1 MTVLPEAV
9 AGLVKLSGGKIVG
22 KTRLQKVA
30 YLLFAKDLWPTDLTF
45 SYHYYGPFSHELS
58 YGVDDAVA
66 LDLVSA
72 ERRLGSHK
80 EPYVVFSAQ
89 PTTPDFPAADH
100 RELVQGVLATLSKY
114 SAVELELAATAHFLS
129 DVERVNNCWD
139 EVRARKGDKATPQRE
154 TNAKRLLAELHLAPE
169 A

>member
-9 AGLVKLSGGKIVG
+9 AGLVKLSGGKVVG

-30 YLLFAKDLWPTDLTF
+30 YLLCAKDLWPTELTF

-66 LDLVSA
+66 LNLVSTE
-72 ERRLGSHK
+72 ERRGSHK
-80 EPYVVFSAQ
+80 EPYVIFSVQ
-89 PTTPDFPAADH
+89 PTTPDFPENKH
-100 RELVQGVLATLSKY
+100 REEVQKVLATLSKY

-129 DVERVNNCWD
+129 DVERVEDCWS
-139 EVRARKGDKATPQRE
+139 EVHARKGDKATPQRE
-154 TNAKRLLAELHLAPE
+154 ANAKRLLEELHLAPE